1 VVYSE
6 ITHTVVRKE
15 SEDIMLRLKL
25 ERKNKNMTQVQVA
38 EYLKIYPYSYQ
49 RIELGIRKGSI
60 DIWDK
65 LEDLF
70 EVPQR
75 QLRMVV
81 ND

>member
-1 VVYSE
+1 MVYSE